1 MHVSCCSIVN
11 AAHQRKA
18 LLSAGISIFVFYTFQ
33 NVYAEVFWQ
42 FSQSHRSVEMLVNL
56 LKQLHILK

>member
-11 AAHQRKA
+11 AACQRKA
-18 LLSAGISIFVFYTFQ
+18 LLSAGISIFLFYTFKD
-33 NVYAEVFWQ
+33 VFAEILWH

-56 LKQLHILK
+56 LTQLLISK